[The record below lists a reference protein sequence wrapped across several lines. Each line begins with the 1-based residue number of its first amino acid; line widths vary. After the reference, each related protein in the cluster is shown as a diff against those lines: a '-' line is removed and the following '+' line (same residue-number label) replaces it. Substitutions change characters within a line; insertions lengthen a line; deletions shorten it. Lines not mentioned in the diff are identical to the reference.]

1 MLRNE
6 ALPARNPAGRLF
18 VSAGFFSQVRRRHPP
33 DRIDD
38 REIRSVSPMK
48 LSIIIPVL
56 NEREELPCTHKLLT
70 AMLEAPEIIAV
81 DGGSTDG
88 TLEWLRGQNSIK
100 TIEAQRGRGGQL
112 NAGAAASCGDVLL
125 FLHADCVL
133 PSGALSGISDALED
147 SRVAGG
153 CFLVRFGGP
162 RLASLRLVQGGINLR
177 TQALWAFRCFAS
189 QSNHFAAPLAREGC
203 LAHHLFNVHPPAWL
217 SCGDS
222 ACHAEPLVWRCAATS
237 VDTEGSRRQRE

>member
-6 ALPARNPAGRLF
+6 ALPARTPAGRLF

-88 TLEWLRGQNSIK
+88 TLEWLRQQNSIK
-100 TIEAQRGRGGQL
+100 TIEAQCGRGRQL
-112 NAGAAASCGDVLL
+112 NAGAAASSGDVLL
-125 FLHADCVL
+125 FLHADCLL
-133 PSGALSGISDALED
+133 PSGALSGISDALVD
-147 SRVAGG
+147 SRVGAGSVLG
-153 CFLVRFGGP
+153 RFFGP
-162 RLASLRLVQGGINLR
+162 RLCFPPLWPGG
-177 TQALWAFRCFAS
+177 
-189 QSNHFAAPLAREGC
+189 
-203 LAHHLFNVHPPAWL
+203 V
-217 SCGDS
+217 
-222 ACHAEPLVWRCAATS
+222 V
-237 VDTEGSRRQRE
+237 

>member
-6 ALPARNPAGRLF
+6 ALPARTPAGRLF

-70 AMLEAPEIIAV
+70 AMLEAPEITAV

-88 TLEWLRGQNSIK
+88 TLEWLRQQNSIK
-100 TIEAQRGRGGQL
+100 TIEAQCGRGGQL
-112 NAGAAASCGDVLL
+112 NAGAAASSGDVLL

-162 RLASLRLVQGGINLR
+162 RLTSLRLVQGGINLR
-177 TQALWAFRCFAS
+177 TQ
-189 QSNHFAAPLAREGC
+189 LARSATGDQGIFVRRSVFEAVRGFADWPLFEDVDL
-203 LAHHLFNVHPPAWL
+203 LARIRRYGRFVVLPEKVTISPRRWL
-217 SCGDS
+217 
-222 ACHAEPLVWRCAATS
+222 
-237 VDTEGSRRQRE
+237 